1 MALAL
6 LVPLCVAQS
15 SSSFCGILDLPA
27 ISISNS
33 VVSARCSCEPTESG
47 IGGTASC
54 SMENEPVVVGSFTV
68 LQKIKFDIGA
78 VFAPCK
84 TPAEAKVSASL
95 TVPNNLPEF
104 ITTQIQEA
112 ADQYTEGTIL
122 KFDAAD
128 GKISIEEG
136 VTAGASTAVLFPV
149 FGVKMS
155 VGALGLTVG
164 VDFTSFFKLIVAVE
178 GSVDNLNVKVSVDSC
193 MKVNSRGPYCGEQI
207 PNCKEYNCGSDCTG
221 VNADIQSMCNIL
233 AYDFN
238 SLFASP
244 PYKILQGAHDFGS
257 ICPSLPTPG
266 SSSGQE
272 IQETYKVSSAVVTSG
287 TVAEYT
293 DEVKEAIASKIA
305 TLLGVNPSKVSVTV
319 VPASVKITIEVDFGT
334 DKDAADKGTSKLGGT
349 IGEVRGCDAGTC
361 DAVSSFFS
369 TTLYNVTVVS
379 VDAAATLNKQHGSD
393 GGSAMDAAVIAGIA
407 IACITGVCLCALGC
421 VILMKKKSNP
431 KVSTTSS

>member
-27 ISISNS
+27 ISTSNS

-54 SMENEPVVVGSFTV
+54 SMENEPVVVLGIDL

-84 TPAEAKVSASL
+84 SPAEAKVSASL

-122 KFDAAD
+122 KFDADD

-136 VTAGASTAVLFPV
+136 VNAGASTAVLFPV
-149 FGVKMS
+149 FGGK
-155 VGALGLTVG
+155 VGIATATA
-164 VDFTSFFKLIVAVE
+164 DFTSFFKLIVAVE
-178 GSVDNLNVKVSVDSC
+178 GSVDNLNYKVSVDFC
-193 MKVNSRGPYCGEQI
+193 MKVNSYGPYCGEQI
-207 PNCKEYNCGSDCTG
+207 PNCKEYDCGNDCTG
-221 VNADIQSMCNIL
+221 VNADIQSICSTL
-233 AYDFN
+233 PYDFK

-244 PYKILQGAHDFGS
+244 PYEILQGAHDFGS

-266 SSSGQE
+266 SASGQE
-272 IQETYKVSSAVVTSG
+272 IQETYKVSSAIVTSG

-305 TLLGVNPSKVSVTV
+305 TLLEVNPSKVSVTV
-319 VPASVKITIEVDFGT
+319 VAASVKITIEVDFGA
-334 DKDAADKGTSKLGGT
+334 DKDAADKGTSKLGAT

-369 TTLYNVTVVS
+369 TTLYKVTVVS

-407 IACITGVCLCALGC
+407 IACITCVPLACLHSRDL
-421 VILMKKKSNP
+421 P
-431 KVSTTSS
+431 STTHT